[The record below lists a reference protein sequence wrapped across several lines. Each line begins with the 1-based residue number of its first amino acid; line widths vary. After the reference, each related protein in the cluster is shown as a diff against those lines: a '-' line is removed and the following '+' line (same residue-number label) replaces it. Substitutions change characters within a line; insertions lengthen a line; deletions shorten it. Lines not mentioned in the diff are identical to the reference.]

1 MSSGGSGEDEQPCAK
16 ARSGRP
22 HLRGRTPMRLT
33 LDQIRMYEAFDG
45 DIDGWTRSRHAAEN
59 PASGENWDVIDG
71 LLMALTIQA
80 GGVASE
86 RLVADLDAALA
97 VAAPDQKVRRELLAL
112 AGRVLARRT
121 DIKAGGWP

>member
-1 MSSGGSGEDEQPCAK
+1 
-16 ARSGRP
+16 
-22 HLRGRTPMRLT
+22 MRLT

-71 LLMALTIQA
+71 LLMTLTIQA

-97 VAAPDQKVRRELLAL
+97 AATPDQKVRRELLAL

-121 DIKAGGWP
+121 PTSRPGDGLDALA